1 MSVIARRLGALA
13 DLHKFLGTSRAWARF
28 CPITDGKEQV
38 MTNQDPDIRETHDLI
53 ASDMVVGTNVYDV
66 QGNHIGQV
74 ERLILEKRGGR
85 VSYAVLSF
93 GGFFGIGDDY
103 YPLPWQKLDYDESL
117 GGFRID
123 ITKEQ
128 VEGAPRYARD
138 RDFDWT
144 AESGRRVYDH
154 YGIRPYWV

>member
-1 MSVIARRLGALA
+1 M
-13 DLHKFLGTSRAWARF
+13 
-28 CPITDGKEQV
+28 TDGKEQI

-53 ASDMVVGTNVYDV
+53 ASDMVVGTNVYDI

-93 GGFFGIGDDY
+93 GGFLGIGDDY

-117 GGFRID
+117 AGFRID
-123 ITKEQ
+123 LTKEQ
-128 VEGAPRYARD
+128 IEGAPRYARD
-138 RDFDWT
+138 QDFDWG
-144 AESGRRVYDH
+144 AESGRRVYDY
-154 YGIRPYWV
+154 YGVRPYWV